1 VAPDATRRQ
10 RRRLWLV
17 LVLLEFLLFSG
28 PFVLPMLHVAWCER
42 HGLPAP
48 ARFPYVAWMLGAGVA
63 LLAAIV
69 VLDLVRRLRRPTGR
83 RP

>member
-1 VAPDATRRQ
+1 M
-10 RRRLWLV
+10 

-28 PFVLPMLHVAWCER
+28 PVALPMLHVAWCER
-42 HGLPAP
+42 QGLPAP